1 MVLGLS
7 IASPISHLKYMLDV
21 SCLNQFRAPLTFVF
35 AVAAAEIAE
44 RERGGGRIILGEWC
58 GEECGLVV
66 YFDNALDTRSSV
78 NLGIF

>member
-44 RERGGGRIILGEWC
+44 REREREREREDGSYLGN
-58 GEECGLVV
+58 GVARNV
-66 YFDNALDTRSSV
+66 D
-78 NLGIF
+78 

>member
-1 MVLGLS
+1 
-7 IASPISHLKYMLDV
+7 MLDV
-21 SCLNQFRAPLTFVF
+21 SWLNQFRAPLTFVF

-44 RERGGGRIILGEWC
+44 REREREREGGRIILGEWC

>member
-1 MVLGLS
+1 
-7 IASPISHLKYMLDV
+7 MLDV
-21 SCLNQFRAPLTFVF
+21 SWLNQFRAPLTFVF

-66 YFDNALDTRSSV
+66 YIDNALDTRSSV